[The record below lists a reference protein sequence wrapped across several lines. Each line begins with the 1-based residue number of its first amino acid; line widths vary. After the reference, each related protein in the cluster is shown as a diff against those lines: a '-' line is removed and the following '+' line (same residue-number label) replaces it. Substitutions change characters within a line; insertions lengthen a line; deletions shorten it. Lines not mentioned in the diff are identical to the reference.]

1 MNDREFKLLCGIIL
15 FIIVVFGAVGNLV
28 SLVTWRT
35 GRRCKK
41 FAGATYLTA
50 LALSDTLVL
59 CTSGLKSAIEL
70 IFGVNIW
77 HLHEILCKVLHTT
90 WHLFFLISTWVIV
103 SLTIERTIAVYQ
115 PLKASARQRKK
126 REILVVSALTLVF
139 LLLQLPFTVGAKL
152 LPVAGKKDTS
162 FSTTNKYDIDRN
174 KTKAPEEKCQADPS
188 SFYFKYEDAYHNW
201 FMDFALL
208 FSVPLGI
215 LLICN
220 VIILFVVK
228 RKNPALQEPA
238 WKRKP
243 EVHNSAMTARVVA
256 LCLTLALS
264 VGPYSI
270 AALIPNLMSENKA
283 VSTVFNDRLMMVLLL
298 IWYLNNSSNF
308 ILYSVT
314 GRAFR
319 RDCAAIFCRRCSRQ
333 PFESSLT
340 FKSTM
345 SSSKTTSVHG
355 SYTDRLTRTL
365 SRNTSVDDLY
375 ANRPIGGEVFR
386 LSCYKPNE
394 VNIRRNSISSSV
406 SVINMQSL
414 GDVW

>member
-1 MNDREFKLLCGIIL
+1 MHDKEFKLLCGIVL
-15 FIIVVFGAVGNLV
+15 FIIVVFGTVGNLV

-59 CTSGLKSAIEL
+59 CTSGLKSVIEL
-70 IFGVNIW
+70 IFGINIW

-103 SLTIERTIAVYQ
+103 SLTIERTVAVGQ
-115 PLKASARQRKK
+115 PLKSSVRTRNKL
-126 REILVVSALTLVF
+126 EILVVFALSLVS
-139 LLLQLPFTVGAKL
+139 LLLQLPFTIGAKV
-152 LPVAGKKDTS
+152 LPVIVKNETS
-162 FSTTNKYDIDRN
+162 FSTTSKNYNERN
-174 KTKAPEEKCQADPS
+174 RTNVPEQKCQADPS

-215 LLICN
+215 LLVCN
-220 VIILFVVK
+220 VIILVVVK
-228 RKNPALQEPA
+228 RRNPALQELA

-243 EVHNSAMTARVVA
+243 EVHSSAMTARVVA

-270 AALIPNLMSENKA
+270 AALIPDLMSENKA
-283 VSTVFNDRLMMVLLL
+283 VSTVFNDRLMMILLL

-319 RDCAAIFCRRCSRQ
+319 RDCAAIFCRRCIHQ
-333 PFESSLT
+333 PLESST
-340 FKSTM
+340 AFNSTRV
-345 SSSKTTSVHG
+345 SSRSVSEQD
-355 SYTDRLTRTL
+355 SYADMPTRTN
-365 SRNTSVDDLY
+365 SRNTSVDDVY
-375 ANRPIGGEVFR
+375 KSQRFGSNIFC
-386 LSCYKPNE
+386 LSCYEPNGLSA
-394 VNIRRNSISSSV
+394 RRNSISSRV
-406 SVINMQSL
+406 SIINMQNF